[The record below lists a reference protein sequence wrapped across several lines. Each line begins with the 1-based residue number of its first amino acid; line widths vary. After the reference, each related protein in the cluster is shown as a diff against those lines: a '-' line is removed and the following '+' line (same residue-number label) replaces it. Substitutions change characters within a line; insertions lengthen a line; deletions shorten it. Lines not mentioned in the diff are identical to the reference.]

1 MGPVSRS
8 KLLNRFA
15 RAGLR
20 SALGRLKDG
29 ELILEE
35 DGRERRFGRPSD
47 RVPWTGRVAIHDPAF
62 YARAVLG
69 GTIGICESYMDG
81 DWDADDLATVGRI
94 LLSNQAVFHGFDR
107 GPDWLKRPVHLLG
120 HRLRRNSHGN
130 SRRNISE
137 HYDLGNDFFE
147 RFLDPTLTYSAGIF
161 ERPEATMEE
170 ASIAKYERICRKLS
184 LRPEHH
190 VLEIGTG
197 WGGFALHA
205 AGKFGCRVTST
216 TISEQQH
223 ARARERIRAAGLD
236 GRVTLLLDDYRNL
249 TGRFDRCVSIEMI
262 EAVGHQYLEGYFRV
276 ACDRLTPE
284 GLFCLQAITVA
295 DQRFEHHKRSVDF
308 IKRYI
313 FPGGCLPSIHA
324 ILDACI
330 RKTDF
335 QMVHLEDITPHYA
348 ETLSRWRERL
358 RKNWDEIRRLGYEE
372 RFLRLWEYYL
382 CNCQAAFAERYV
394 SDVQI
399 VLARP
404 GARATTILG
413 ELVPVGVA
421 PPVPAARRT

>member
-1 MGPVSRS
+1 MSVLARS
-8 KLLNRFA
+8 ALVNRLA
-15 RAGLR
+15 RAGLLR
-20 SALGRLKDG
+20 ALGRLEEG
-29 ELILEE
+29 ELVLEE
-35 DGRERRFGRPSD
+35 DGRERRFGRPSE
-47 RVPWTGRVAIHDPAF
+47 RVPWTGQVTVNDPAMF
-62 YARAVLG
+62 GRAALG
-69 GTIGICESYMDG
+69 GTIGLCESYMDG
-81 DWDADDLATVGRI
+81 EWDADDLATVGRI
-94 LLSNQAVFHGFDR
+94 LLCNQGVFHGLDR
-107 GPDWLKRPVHLLG
+107 GPDWLTRPLHLIG
-120 HRLRRNSHGN
+120 HRLRRNSHTR

-161 ERPEATMEE
+161 ERPEGTMEE
-170 ASIAKYERICRKLS
+170 ASTAKYERICRKLS

-205 AGKFGCRVTST
+205 AGRFGCRVTTT
-216 TISEQQH
+216 TISKEQH
-223 ARARERIRAAGLD
+223 EKARERVRAAGLED
-236 GRVTLLLDDYRNL
+236 RVTLLLEDYRKL
-249 TGRFDRCVSIEMI
+249 EGRFDRCVSIEMI
-262 EAVGHQYLEGYFRV
+262 EAVGHQYLGEYFRV
-276 ACDRLTPE
+276 ACERLSPE
-284 GLFCLQAITVA
+284 GLFCLQAITVP
-295 DQRFEHHKRSVDF
+295 DQRFDHHKHSVDF

-324 ILDACI
+324 ILEACLG
-330 RKTDF
+330 KTDF

-358 RKNWDEIRRLGYEE
+358 RKNWDEIRGLGYEE

-404 GARATTILG
+404 GARDTTILG
-413 ELVPVGVA
+413 ELG
-421 PPVPAARRT
+421 

>member
-1 MGPVSRS
+1 MSVLARS
-8 KLLNRFA
+8 ALMNRLA
-15 RAGLR
+15 RAGLLR
-20 SALGRLKDG
+20 ALRRLEEG
-29 ELILEE
+29 ELVLEE
-35 DGRERRFGRPSD
+35 EGRETRFGRTSE
-47 RVPWTGRVAIHDPAF
+47 RVPWTGQVTVHDSAF
-62 YARAVLG
+62 FGRAALG
-69 GTIGICESYMDG
+69 GTIGLCESYMDG
-81 DWDADDLATVGRI
+81 EWDADDLATVGRI
-94 LLSNQAVFHGFDR
+94 LLRNQHVFHGLDR
-107 GPDWLKRPVHLLG
+107 GPDWLTRPLHLIG
-120 HRLRRNSHGN
+120 HRLRRNSHTR

-161 ERPEATMEE
+161 EQPEATMEE
-170 ASIAKYERICRKLS
+170 ASTAKYERICRKLS

-205 AGKFGCRVTST
+205 ASRFGCRVTTT
-216 TISEQQH
+216 TISQEQYDK
-223 ARARERIRAAGLD
+223 ARERVRAAGLED
-236 GRVTLLLDDYRNL
+236 RVTLLLEDYRKL
-249 TGRFDRCVSIEMI
+249 EGRFDRCVSIEMI
-262 EAVGHQYLEGYFRV
+262 EAVGHQYLDEYFRV
-276 ACDRLTPE
+276 ACDRLSPE
-284 GLFCLQAITVA
+284 GLFCVQAITVP

-324 ILDACI
+324 ILEACLG
-330 RKTDF
+330 KTDF

-358 RKNWDEIRRLGYEE
+358 RKNWDEIRGLGYEE

-394 SDVQI
+394 SDVQV

-404 GARATTILG
+404 EARDTTILG
-413 ELVPVGVA
+413 KLA
-421 PPVPAARRT
+421 